1 MQLVSSTVY
10 RKWQLSSG
18 FTVFVMALFSLRILQ
33 HLCDPLLICFY
44 AFQVTYVVQ
53 KCTGSWLRSAWK
65 EAPPAGQEKYCI
77 TDWAVRDL
85 KLLKSFHSHQLCSF
99 STSHRR
105 IILQMLFLSIINTLS
120 VNLKG
125 IPFISQF
132 SYAYTIFFPH
142 LACTDTLMLDQGC
155 TCSWFQDVFTRWGM
169 E

>member
-1 MQLVSSTVY
+1 MATLKWIYCFCYGSFFPKNITAPLWPSPHLLLCISGYICCAKMYWLMAALSLEGSTICRT
-10 RKWQLSSG
+10 RK
-18 FTVFVMALFSLRILQ
+18 IL
-33 HLCDPLLICFY
+33 HH
-44 AFQVTYVVQ
+44 
-53 KCTGSWLRSAWK
+53 WLR
-65 EAPPAGQEKYCI
+65 
-77 TDWAVRDL
+77 TVRDL

-142 LACTDTLMLDQGC
+142 LACTDTLMLDQGS
-155 TCSWFQDVFTRWGM
+155 TCSWFQDVFTRWGNGINLS
-169 E
+169 